1 MSGKIVLIDGH
12 SILNRAF
19 YGLPDL
25 TNSEG
30 MHTNG
35 VYGFLNIMFK
45 ILDEEKPDY
54 LTVAFDVSQPTFRHE
69 IYPEYKGTRKK
80 MPDELLEQVPVLQDV
95 LKAMGI
101 SIVMQ
106 GGLEADDILGTIAK
120 KAESENIEVT
130 LVSGDRDLLQ
140 LASEVIKISIPKTKK
155 GGSEVEE
162 YHTQDVIDKYGVTPL
177 QIIDL
182 KGLMGDT
189 SDNIPGVPGVGEKTA
204 VKILTAF
211 PSVED
216 AYSHIDEITPKRAQA
231 LLRENKELAYLSKKL
246 ATIKTDCDI
255 NYLFEDAKLNN
266 IFTPDALEWIKRLE
280 LKSLI
285 KRFDISVVSKVA
297 IEPQDFNYISD
308 IKAANEFV
316 DKLAKAK
323 PSVVGIAFTG
333 DEWSNS
339 GADKKKHKKSGGQ
352 LSFSF
357 NEADSDTVLTED
369 NEEDEF
375 LFMGFGI
382 SYEKDGKCLTACMLK
397 NSQLTGSFI
406 ISLYKKIEANTGN
419 ISLIDFKNTMHLTTP
434 VTVLEPGIAA
444 PCQAAFN
451 DTGISSKDKLF
462 NQVTDISIAAYLL
475 NPLKD
480 TYFADD
486 IARDYLGLTIKSYQ
500 ERFGKSRL
508 SDIASGQDT
517 GNIQGDPLEQLLDYA
532 RELSYISCL
541 SFLPLIEE
549 LKKQGMYQLFREI
562 EMPASYY
569 LYQMEHEGIQAD
581 RKVLEEMSALLD
593 TKTKALETDI
603 YDLAG
608 EEFNINSPKQLGVI
622 LFEKLKL
629 PYAKKTKTG
638 YSTSADILEKLR
650 TEDQVVPK
658 ILNYRQVSKLKSTY
672 ADGLPVYIESDQRIH
687 GKFNQTITA
696 TGRISSTEPNL
707 QNIPIRM
714 ELGRQLRKVFIPK
727 EGCIFLDADYSQIEL
742 RILAHMSG
750 DEELIEA
757 YKNGDDIHR
766 ITASKVFHTPFEEVT
781 DLQRRNAKAVNFGIV
796 YGESGFGLAQDLNI
810 DKKEADNIIK
820 QYFETYP
827 KIKVFLDNMVQSA
840 KENGYSETIYGRRR
854 PVPELSSSNYTQ
866 KSFGER
872 VAMNSPI
879 QGTAADI
886 IKIAMIKV
894 ARRIEEENLKS
905 RIVLQVHDELL
916 VETYLE
922 EKEKVR
928 QILME
933 EMPKAAELKVPL
945 VVEVEEG
952 SDWFEAHGGIATE
965 NKKVPLIIKVEEN
978 SGKFDVHGGI
988 TMENKQVTMLNGS
1001 WNIKSADGKTGC
1013 PANIPGSVLSAAVE
1027 NGILENPY
1035 YRMNEYVARDFLS
1048 QDFIFCKTFSLHKQE
1063 KYTYELCC
1071 DGIDTVADI
1080 YINGTLIK
1088 KVKNMHLRYKIECS
1102 GVLKDGENKIEIY
1115 FHSAIKYIES
1125 YIPQP
1130 DKEIHFTACGAMD
1143 RNQYIRKAH
1152 SMFGWDWGPQLP
1164 DMGIWRDIY
1173 IIGIETASIE
1183 YIKTSQNHG
1192 NGEVEVLARA
1202 FVKLAGG
1209 HEYKL
1214 EEAEKD
1220 MPGLLL
1226 NIILITP
1233 DGEEILFQ
1241 NGKCT
1246 VTEPMLWWPSRY
1258 GKQPLY
1264 TVKAKL
1270 FYKDKLLD
1278 EKECRIGLRTL
1289 TVSQEKD
1296 KWGEEFAFCVN
1307 GVKIFAKGA
1316 NYIPED
1322 CIYPWITKE
1331 RTTRLLKAAVD
1342 CGFNCIRVWGGGYYP
1357 SEDFYNFC
1365 DENGLVV
1372 WQDFMYACN
1381 IYELTEE
1388 FKENI
1393 IAETKDNVKR
1403 LCNHASLGLWC
1414 GNNEMES
1421 AWDHWGGFCDHPEPL
1436 RQDYLAMFEDII
1448 PEALRSEDKV
1458 TFYWPSSP
1466 SSGGSFNNP
1475 DSDNSGDRHYW
1486 DVWHGEKPFSDYKNY
1501 YFRFCSEFGF
1511 QSFPCMETINTF
1523 TVQEDQNIFSEVME
1537 SHQKNGTANAKILH
1551 YISGN
1556 FLYPKD
1562 FKSLVYISQVLQG
1575 IAIKEGVEHWRR
1587 NRGRCMGS
1595 IYWQLNDNWPVASW
1609 SGIDYYGRWKA
1620 LQYMARHFYA
1630 DILGSL
1636 DINEDFYCT
1645 PYVQNET
1652 FKDSETEVILYVKD
1666 MDGNIIYK
1674 KTDSIKCS
1682 SLSAISMET
1691 ISLKE
1696 ILKGKEN
1703 SVFIEALF
1711 KHSDGNISH
1720 QVSMPK
1726 PYKHMKIKKA
1736 EIKYSCTREEDQI
1749 LITLKSNVPAF
1760 FTEIEVKGADII
1772 LSDNF
1777 IHLTDNSEYKITGK
1791 IPEGY
1796 KGIPEVCVY
1805 SLCDSYVF

>member
-69 IYPEYKGTRKK
+69 IYPGYKGTRKK
-80 MPDELLEQVPVLQDV
+80 MPDELLGQVPVLQDV
-95 LKAMGI
+95 LKAMGV

-120 KAESENIEVT
+120 KAESENIKVT

-140 LASEVIKISIPKTKK
+140 LASDVIKISIPKTKK

-216 AYSHIDEITPKRAQA
+216 AYNHIDEIMPKRAQN
-231 LLRENKELAYLSKKL
+231 LLRENKDLAYLSKRL
-246 ATIKTDCDI
+246 ATIKTDCNI
-255 NYLFEDAKLNN
+255 NYSFEDAKLNN
-266 IFTPDALEWIKRLE
+266 IFTPEALEWIKRLE

-285 KRFDISVVSKVA
+285 KRFDTSVVSKIA
-297 IEPQDFNYISD
+297 AEPKDFNYISD
-308 IKAANEFV
+308 VKAANAFV
-316 DKLAKAK
+316 DKMVKAK
-323 PSVVGIAFTG
+323 PSVAGIAFMG

-339 GADKKKHKKSGGQ
+339 GTDKKKHKKNGGQ

-357 NEADSDTVLTED
+357 NGTDSDAVLTED
-369 NEEDEF
+369 NEEDVF
-375 LFMGFGI
+375 LFTGFGI
-382 SYEKDGKCLTACMLK
+382 SYEKDGQCLTACMLK
-397 NSQLTGSFI
+397 SGKLTGNFI
-406 ISLYKKIEANTGN
+406 ISLYKKIEANIDN

-434 VTVLEPGIAA
+434 LTTLTPGKAA

-451 DTGISSKDKLF
+451 DKGIGSKDKLF
-462 NQVTDISIAAYLL
+462 NQVADISIAAYLL

-480 TYFADD
+480 TYLADD

-500 ERFGKSRL
+500 ERFGKIRL
-508 SDIASGQDT
+508 SDIANGQDT
-517 GNIQGDPLEQLLDYA
+517 GDIQEDPLKQLLDYA
-532 RELSYISCL
+532 GGLSYVSCL
-541 SFLPLIEE
+541 SFVPLMEE
-549 LKKQGMYQLFREI
+549 LKKQGMYKLFREI
-562 EMPASYY
+562 EMPAAYY
-569 LYQMEHEGIQAD
+569 LYQMEREGIKAD
-581 RKVLEEMSALLD
+581 KKVLEEMSVLLD
-593 TKTKALETDI
+593 KKIKALETDI

-650 TEDQVVPK
+650 TEDPVVSK
-658 ILNYRQVSKLKSTY
+658 ILDYRQVSKLKSTY
-672 ADGLPVYIESDQRIH
+672 ADGLPVYIEIDKRIH

-810 DKKEADNIIK
+810 DRKEADDIIK

-827 KIKVFLDNMVQSA
+827 KIKAFLDNMVKSA
-840 KENGYSETIYGRRR
+840 KDNGYAETMSGRRR

-886 IKIAMIKV
+886 IKIAMIRV

-916 VETYLE
+916 IETYLE
-922 EKEKVR
+922 EKEKIR
-928 QILME
+928 QILLE
-933 EMPKAAELKVPL
+933 EMPKAADLKVPL

-952 SDWFEAHGGIATE
+952 SNWFEAHGNITAE
-965 NKKVPLIIKVEEN
+965 NKKVPLVVKMEED
-978 SGKFDVHGGI
+978 SGRFDVHGSI
-988 TMENKQVTMLNGS
+988 AMENKQIIMLNGN
-1001 WNIKSADGKTGC
+1001 WNMEIAGRKTMC
-1013 PANIPGSVLSAAVE
+1013 PVNIPGSVLSAAIE
-1027 NGILENPY
+1027 NGIIENPY
-1035 YRMNEYVARDFLS
+1035 YRMNEYAARDFLL
-1048 QDFIFCKTFSLHKQE
+1048 QDFIFYKTFLLDKQNG
-1063 KYTYELCC
+1063 YTYELCC
-1071 DGIDTVADI
+1071 DGIDTIADI
-1080 YINGTLIK
+1080 YINGNLIK
-1088 KVKNMHLRYKIECS
+1088 KVKNMHLRYQIECS
-1102 GVLKDGENKIEIY
+1102 GVLKNGENNLEIH
-1115 FHSAIKYIES
+1115 FHSAIRYIEN
-1125 YIPQP
+1125 YIPEP
-1130 DKEIHFTACGAMD
+1130 GKEIHFTACGAMD

-1173 IIGIETASIE
+1173 IRGIETASIE
-1183 YIKTSQNHG
+1183 YIKTSQKHG
-1192 NGEVEVLARA
+1192 NGEVEVLAET

-1209 HEYKL
+1209 HECKFK
-1214 EEAEKD
+1214 EAEKD

-1226 NIILITP
+1226 NIVLTTP
-1233 DGEEILFQ
+1233 DGAEIPFKD
-1241 NGKCT
+1241 GKCN

-1307 GVKIFAKGA
+1307 GTKIFAKGA

-1322 CIYPWITKE
+1322 CIYSWITKE
-1331 RTTRLLKAAVD
+1331 RTTSLLKAAVD

-1388 FKENI
+1388 FKESI

-1448 PEALRSEDKV
+1448 PKALRSEDKV

-1475 DSDNSGDRHYW
+1475 DSDNAGDRHYW
-1486 DVWHGEKPFSDYKNY
+1486 DVWHGEKPFSDYRNY

-1523 TVQEDQNIFSEVME
+1523 TVKEDQNIFSEVME
-1537 SHQKNGTANAKILH
+1537 SHQKNGTANTKILH
-1551 YISGN
+1551 YISEN

-1587 NRGRCMGS
+1587 NRDRCMGS

-1609 SGIDYYGRWKA
+1609 AGIDYYGRWKA

-1636 DINEDFYCT
+1636 EITEDFSCT

-1652 FKDSETEVILYVKD
+1652 FTGSETEVVLYVKD

-1674 KTDSIKCS
+1674 KEDSIKCS
-1682 SLSAISMET
+1682 PLSSVSMET
-1691 ISLKE
+1691 VSLKE
-1696 ILKGKEN
+1696 IIKGKEN
-1703 SVFIEALF
+1703 NVFVEAVF

-1720 QVSMPK
+1720 QLSMPK

-1736 EIKYSCTREEDQI
+1736 EIKYSCTREENQL
-1749 LITLKSNVPAF
+1749 LIMLKSNVPAF
-1760 FTEIEVKGADII
+1760 FTEVEIKGADII

-1777 IHLTDNSEYKITGK
+1777 IHLTDNSGHKITGK
-1791 IPEGY
+1791 LPEGY
-1796 KGIPEVCVY
+1796 KGIPEICVH